1 MPLDL
6 ARLENVK
13 TANGKTTAACPACRE
28 AGHDKAGNHLFMKP
42 DGGFGCVAYPGDR
55 PHRQRIAQLA
65 GLQEPYRQPSAPSP
79 APAKR
84 PPRTWPDAQTAAE
97 AIAPEGYQLAD
108 LYLYGSDR
116 AVARYENGTA
126 KTFRQLHREA
136 TGWTTGAAAGQW
148 PLFGKV
154 PDNGVVFVGEGEKA
168 VQAAESIGLPAVT
181 SAGGCSSPAKT
192 DWTPLA
198 GREVVILPDADEP
211 GEKYAAEV
219 ETILARL
226 DPPARVR
233 IVRLPDLPPSGD
245 LADFL
250 DARDA
255 TEPEQLK
262 AEIERIAASGTAEA
276 EVVEDAEPRQQIKPW
291 QQVDASHVREAIA
304 GTLLADMVSV
314 LQAVTIPP
322 LPLEITLPKALA
334 LAGTALSQPIDFD
347 PQTDTR
353 RGLDLARVVIATSGG
368 QACNVWAVIVAPS
381 GTGKD
386 IGYLPNRITNK
397 AGLALGHSGSAEGL
411 ADALITNG
419 AGLLTLSELQNYLNP
434 HRWEHSAC
442 SFLTQAFNIAHAKVA
457 LSKRNGGS
465 RDIRYCVPS
474 ILANVQEEV
483 IAAVSDRILLDSG
496 FFPRFLVSH
505 YAATQ
510 SWRPNAAD
518 VDISPLQDAFDVY
531 RQIRARVT
539 VPQDYL
545 QDVLDEFVHHGASIP
560 SHYNRLINEYGAR
573 FAVMLAASPDNP
585 LAVEITPD
593 HWRSAGIMIRWFY
606 AMAERVLSRLGETR
620 RVRVMEDRLGRMLDF
635 IRKHPKGID
644 KRTFSQVFHRGSTA
658 EERDKD
664 IRELAD
670 RGAIL
675 ILREGRRTI
684 LVGAK

>member
-1 MPLDL
+1 M
-6 ARLENVK
+6 
-13 TANGKTTAACPACRE
+13 
-28 AGHDKAGNHLFMKP
+28 
-42 DGGFGCVAYPGDR
+42 
-55 PHRQRIAQLA
+55 
-65 GLQEPYRQPSAPSP
+65 
-79 APAKR
+79 
-84 PPRTWPDAQTAAE
+84 
-97 AIAPEGYQLAD
+97 
-108 LYLYGSDR
+108 
-116 AVARYENGTA
+116 
-126 KTFRQLHREA
+126 
-136 TGWTTGAAAGQW
+136 
-148 PLFGKV
+148 
-154 PDNGVVFVGEGEKA
+154 
-168 VQAAESIGLPAVT
+168 
-181 SAGGCSSPAKT
+181 
-192 DWTPLA
+192 
-198 GREVVILPDADEP
+198 
-211 GEKYAAEV
+211 
-219 ETILARL
+219 
-226 DPPARVR
+226 
-233 IVRLPDLPPSGD
+233 
-245 LADFL
+245 
-250 DARDA
+250 
-255 TEPEQLK
+255 
-262 AEIERIAASGTAEA
+262 
-276 EVVEDAEPRQQIKPW
+276 
-291 QQVDASHVREAIA
+291 
-304 GTLLADMVSV
+304 
-314 LQAVTIPP
+314 
-322 LPLEITLPKALA
+322 
-334 LAGTALSQPIDFD
+334 
-347 PQTDTR
+347 
-353 RGLDLARVVIATSGG
+353 
-368 QACNVWAVIVAPS
+368 
-381 GTGKD
+381 
-386 IGYLPNRITNK
+386 PNRITNK